1 MSSFDR
7 IKLLFTEGAETMA
20 IQIFI
25 LTKLMEENNY
35 PYKLKKQIAE
45 LQPLETIN
53 GLTES
58 KLYYHF
64 ESLAKQGF
72 IEVKEIIK
80 EEHRPDKQVFAITEK
95 GQEVIPKKIYK
106 LFESVETIGDM
117 VIGLANLKYVD
128 RDKVI
133 RILEK
138 KVNGIKTTWDK
149 MSKFEGRHFIE
160 PGQEVLAD
168 FIGDYANYRINS
180 SIEYFERLIK
190 HIRNEEI

>member
-1 MSSFDR
+1 
-7 IKLLFTEGAETMA
+7 MA

-25 LTKLMEENNY
+25 LTKLMDENTY
-35 PYKLKKQIAE
+35 PYKLKKQLAA
-45 LQPLETIN
+45 LQPFDTIN

-72 IEVKEIIK
+72 IEAKEIIK

-95 GQEVIPKKIYK
+95 GREVLPKKIYK
-106 LFESVETIGDM
+106 LFENADKIGDM
-117 VIGLANLKYVD
+117 VIGLANLTYVN

-133 RILEK
+133 EILEE
-138 KVNGIKTTWDK
+138 KVSGIKTTMDQ
-149 MSKFEGRHFIE
+149 MSKIEKHNLME

-180 SIEYFERLIK
+180 SIEYFERLIT
-190 HIRNEEI
+190 HIQNEEI